1 VREIKLICK
10 KKLRKT
16 KKKAIN
22 ISETRIYLIIEKF
35 MRFLKCFLLVICSI
49 LALTCNA
56 QSSDQLKANK
66 KKLESEIADT
76 KRLLQETQKKENTS
90 LQQIALLRKQITNRE
105 RLITELNT
113 QIFNFEIELE
123 LNIKLS
129 KSLDKKLE
137 YMKADYERVVYLAF
151 KNRRLVDKITFLLSA
166 DDFTQMYRRLRFY
179 TLFSDNVKHQA
190 DEIKRTQ
197 QEIARQNAE
206 ILTIKEAKLSL
217 LESKESEIKSLEK
230 DRASKNKTLNE
241 LKKKEKQL
249 AGDLKQKQSKQKEIE
264 SAIKKAIEQEIL
276 AANKKKAEQNKTSA
290 DASSGKKPSSTVLEY
305 TPEEK
310 TTSTSFAKNKG
321 KLPWPVVK
329 GSTITNFGKYKNP
342 DVPSVMMESNGID
355 ILVEANTQARVVF
368 DGVVY
373 GILDMGGAGKVV
385 IIRHGEYIS
394 VYQGLTTVSVKKDD
408 KVAIKQN
415 IGTIGKTMGR
425 DTYELHFEILKEFT
439 HLDPQV
445 WLSQK

>member
-1 VREIKLICK
+1 MAFSKYFFLI
-10 KKLRKT
+10 T
-16 KKKAIN
+16 F
-22 ISETRIYLIIEKF
+22 SF
-35 MRFLKCFLLVICSI
+35 
-49 LALTCNA
+49 LALCGNA

-90 LQQIALLRKQITNRE
+90 LQQITLLRKQINNRE
-105 RLITELNT
+105 KLITELNT
-113 QIFNFEIELE
+113 QIFNLE
-123 LNIKLS
+123 LDLEMNIKLS

-137 YMKADYERVVYLAF
+137 YMKSDYERVVYLAF
-151 KNRRLVDKITFLLSA
+151 KNRRLVDKITFVLSA

-179 TLFSDNVKHQA
+179 SLFSESVKHQT
-190 DEIKRTQ
+190 DEIKETQ
-197 QEIARQNAE
+197 QEIAKKNAE

-217 LESKESEIKSLEK
+217 LEDKEYEVKSLEK
-230 DRASKNKTLNE
+230 DRSAKNKTLDE

-249 AGDLKQKQSKQKEIE
+249 ANDLKQKQSKQKEIE
-264 SAIKKAIEQEIL
+264 VAIKKAIEQEIL
-276 AANKKKAEQNKTSA
+276 AANKKKAEKNKNTA
-290 DASSGKKPSSTVLEY
+290 GATTTKPSSTVLEY

-310 TTSTSFAKNKG
+310 TTGNSFAGNKG

-329 GSTITNFGKYKNP
+329 GTTIISFGKYKNP

-355 ILVEANTQARVVF
+355 ILVEPNTQARSVF
-368 DGVVY
+368 EGVVY
-373 GILDMGGAGKVV
+373 GILDMGSAGKVV

-394 VYQGLTTVSVKKDD
+394 VYQGLSSVSVKKED
-408 KVAIKQN
+408 KVSAKQN

-439 HLDPQV
+439 HLDPQA